1 MTFPGILQLVLAI
14 SSEDLLFTG
23 GTSASRVPHEQITQ
37 NRLWNKRPDGIAFK
51 MPTNTKVGVICLME
65 FKRMSDVTNQYV
77 VRAKRESEQQYQS
90 FRSVLSKTIQRPG
103 WMVEQI
109 RFIAGPWSLNKEEL
123 KKNLEYFKVPNVS
136 IEPIRSKLGMK
147 IFDEYANILKG
158 MHSLRF
164 NVRSY
169 HGDTPTRPV
178 LGPTPTL
185 INSLTSCQPNKV
197 RKPKDRGGKER
208 EQIIFVFMSITL
220 LFTTRLNGL
229 P

>member
-77 VRAKRESEQQYQS
+77 VRAKRVAEEQYQP
-90 FRSVLSKTIQRPG
+90 FRSALSKKMQRPG

-109 RFIAGPWSLNKEEL
+109 SFIAGARSLNEEEL
-123 KKNLEYFKVPNVS
+123 KKNLEYFKVPNTN
-136 IEPIRSKLGMK
+136 IDLIRSKLVMK
-147 IFDEYANILKG
+147 MFDEYADILKG
-158 MHSLRF
+158 MYSIRF
-164 NVRSY
+164 NGRSD
-169 HGDTPTRPV
+169 HGGTPTRPV
-178 LGPTPTL
+178 LDPTPPL
-185 INSLTSCQPNKV
+185 INSLTVCQSSKV
-197 RKPKDRGGKER
+197 RKHKEGEKKER
-208 EQIIFVFMSITL
+208 E
-220 LFTTRLNGL
+220 
-229 P
+229 